1 MNKIM
6 DIWSNVRQTLQTLRK
21 IPETEENI
29 YFELFFSFALLVANL
44 AQARGSGAPRWRRWR
59 RSERLK
65 RFHKR
70 QRRFAKKFLAELR
83 AKDEDLLP
91 SEKHQELMLQEEP
104 LPVRFRCTGHPQLGK
119 DAPSSPSMKVAMA
132 FYLTHRGPGQAAGR
146 PNFGRLV
153 LGCID
158 AEFFK

>member
-1 MNKIM
+1 MEN
-6 DIWSNVRQTLQTLRK
+6 SNFGSRSRVWRTAMASLTSKRAVEAVPQAPAPVR
-21 IPETEENI
+21 EEVDVDR
-29 YFELFFSFALLVANL
+29 E
-44 AQARGSGAPRWRRWR
+44 RRQ
-59 RSERLK
+59 

-83 AKDEDLLP
+83 EKDEDLLP

-104 LPVRFRCTGHPQLGK
+104 LPVRFRCTGHPPLGK
-119 DAPSSPSMKVAMA
+119 DAPSSTSMKVAMA
-132 FYLTHRGPGQAAGR
+132 FYLTQRGPGQAAGK